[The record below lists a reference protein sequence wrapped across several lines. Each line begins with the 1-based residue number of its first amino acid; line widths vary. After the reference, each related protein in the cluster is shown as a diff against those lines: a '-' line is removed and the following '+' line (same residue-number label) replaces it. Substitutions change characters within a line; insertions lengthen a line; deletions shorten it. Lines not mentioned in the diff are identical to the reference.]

1 MFEQIL
7 RNEKPYLL
15 PKRLNRSKNIQ
26 CQGNVLR
33 SGLCHK
39 QHRVNT
45 LSLYCC
51 EQKLNQTNSILP
63 FHLEEFWTLGG
74 ERSELIVLNRNERKP
89 KNLQMSCVH
98 WCLQLLSVL
107 LQLPHPNGS
116 VLGWRGCTLQG
127 MKMTSW
133 VYFARSYCRTLEK
146 TQLKKSTNLQ
156 QIWIRAS
163 M

>member
-33 SGLCHK
+33 SGLSHK

-74 ERSELIVLNRNERKP
+74 ERSELIVLNRNER
-89 KNLQMSCVH
+89 
-98 WCLQLLSVL
+98 SVL
-107 LQLPHPNGS
+107 LQLPHPNSFGLS
-116 VLGWRGCTLQG
+116 WRGGTLQG
-127 MKMTSW
+127 TKMASW
-133 VYFARSYCRTLEK
+133 VYFARSYLRTPSSKKNCINEIY
-146 TQLKKSTNLQ
+146 KSTRNEAPSSF
-156 QIWIRAS
+156 WNAPWMRRKV
-163 M
+163 

>member
-15 PKRLNRSKNIQ
+15 PKRLNCSKNIQ

-74 ERSELIVLNRNERKP
+74 ERSELIVLNRNER
-89 KNLQMSCVH
+89 
-98 WCLQLLSVL
+98 SVL
-107 LQLPHPNGS
+107 LQLPHPNSFGLS
-116 VLGWRGCTLQG
+116 WRGGTLQG
-127 MKMTSW
+127 TKMTSW
-133 VYFARSYCRTLEK
+133 VFARSYFGQLLCIIRSVCDKAEK
-146 TQLKKSTNLQ
+146 RKLYIKNKNTSLLVCK
-156 QIWIRAS
+156 
-163 M
+163 